1 MAADLSGVWAKIAR
15 ADEHFDLLERE
26 IRAFTD
32 RDPQPIGLSIPKFDA
47 ESGWFIAYAME
58 AEPPPPRLG
67 VILGDLV
74 HDTRSALDHLVWQ
87 LVILN
92 GATPKRSNTFP
103 LTLTEASW
111 ENAIRNGCLQGVSK
125 KHQAIIKRVQ
135 PNQGP
140 NGPEDTYTGVLGHLS
155 NIDKHQIVHVT
166 AFIMRDPTQSILI
179 RVTRGPGEV
188 VQWQFH
194 GHANIE
200 HGAESSS
207 RARRTDDPGNRGGG
221 GWRLSPQCSFRRPSM
236 PDRLREESP
245 ADCSGN
251 RAGVRAR
258 LPLIAGAAPSRAF
271 SGPASDGD
279 ARVSPR
285 KSAGAGEFRQSLLDG
300 VADKGQEFSGRC
312 SCAGATGTY
321 SAGYSASRAWSLPAG
336 PTGAGSTHERITL
349 PSTREPLQIG
359 SCGA

>member
-200 HGAESSS
+200 HGAELL
-207 RARRTDDPGNRGGG
+207 RVRVEPMTPETEVEVDGGFPLNVAFGDRRCLIGYVKN
-221 GWRLSPQCSFRRPSM
+221 LPQ
-236 PDRLREESP
+236 
-245 ADCSGN
+245 
-251 RAGVRAR
+251 
-258 LPLIAGAAPSRAF
+258 I
-271 SGPASDGD
+271 
-279 ARVSPR
+279 ARVIVR
-285 KSAGAGEFRQSLLDG
+285 EF
-300 VADKGQEFSGRC
+300 
-312 SCAGATGTY
+312 
-321 SAGYSASRAWSLPAG
+321 
-336 PTGAGSTHERITL
+336 
-349 PSTREPLQIG
+349 EPDFP
-359 SCGA
+359 